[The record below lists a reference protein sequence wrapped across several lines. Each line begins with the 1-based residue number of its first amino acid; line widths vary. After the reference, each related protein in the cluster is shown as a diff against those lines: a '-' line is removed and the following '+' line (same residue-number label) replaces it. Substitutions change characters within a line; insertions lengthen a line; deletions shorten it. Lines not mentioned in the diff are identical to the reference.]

1 VIDSSGTFMAG
12 YVIATAI
19 YVVYMVTLWRRAK
32 RVGEQLR
39 KASVGDDVAYAGHP
53 ALASHPE
60 SRAPPSHPESRSDE
74 RIAVHPRL
82 LRPWRESDPFARS
95 ARSG

>member
-1 VIDSSGTFMAG
+1 MAG

-39 KASVGDDVAYAGHP
+39 KGG
-53 ALASHPE
+53 
-60 SRAPPSHPESRSDE
+60 
-74 RIAVHPRL
+74 PR
-82 LRPWRESDPFARS
+82 
-95 ARSG
+95 

>member
-1 VIDSSGTFMAG
+1 MIDSSGTFMAG

-39 KASVGDDVAYAGHP
+39 KV
-53 ALASHPE
+53 
-60 SRAPPSHPESRSDE
+60 E
-74 RIAVHPRL
+74 RR
-82 LRPWRESDPFARS
+82 
-95 ARSG
+95 